1 VNGRRPTQRQPASE
15 ATSEA
20 SRLLTVS
27 TDEVTSIAARLAG
40 VRASVAAACERGG
53 RDPSEVTIV
62 GVSKTHPLETVGA
75 AVEAGMV
82 DLGENRAQ
90 EFVPKAEGAATL
102 IRDAATAAGSLS
114 PRWHFIGHLQR
125 NKVRQ
130 VLPHLYALHSVDSER
145 LIDEITRRWES
156 GIRPASGEPL
166 RCYVEVNVAGE
177 EQKHGSASSDLD
189 ALLQAATASEAIE
202 LVGLMTVAPRV
213 ADPEETRPVFR
224 ELRELA
230 EAHGVSG
237 LSMGMTEDYGV
248 AIEEGA
254 TVVRIGRA
262 IFGERRS

>member
-1 VNGRRPTQRQPASE
+1 M
-15 ATSEA
+15 
-20 SRLLTVS
+20 
-27 TDEVTSIAARLAG
+27 TSIATRLAD
-40 VRASVAAACERGG
+40 VRALVTAACERAG
-53 RDPSEVTIV
+53 RDPAEVTIV
-62 GVSKTHPLETVGA
+62 GVSKTHPLETVA
-75 AVEAGMV
+75 AAIEAGMV

-90 EFVPKAEGAATL
+90 EFVPKAVGAGESGLA
-102 IRDAATAAGSLS
+102 

-130 VLPHLYALHSVDSER
+130 VLPQLYALHSVDSER
-145 LIDEITRRWES
+145 LIEEITRRWDS
-156 GIRPASGEPL
+156 GIRPASGERL

-177 EQKHGSASSDLD
+177 AQKHGSAASALD
-189 ALLQAATASEAIE
+189 SLLQAAEASEAIE

-213 ADPEETRPVFR
+213 ADPEEVRPVFR

-230 EAHGVSG
+230 AAHGVSG

>member
-1 VNGRRPTQRQPASE
+1 LTSQIRPGAEDET
-15 ATSEA
+15 

-27 TDEVTSIAARLAG
+27 TDQASAIATRLAE
-40 VRASVAAACERGG
+40 VQASVAAACERAN

-62 GVSKTHPLETVGA
+62 GVSKTHPVETLKA
-75 AVEAGMV
+75 ALEAGLV

-90 EFVPKAEGAATL
+90 EFVPKAEAFAAF
-102 IRDAATAAGSLS
+102 AEAEASLS

-130 VLPHLYALHSVDSER
+130 VLPHLYSLHSVDSMR
-145 LIDEITRRWES
+145 LVEEITRRWES
-156 GIRPASGEPL
+156 GIRPASGEAL

-177 EQKHGSASSDLD
+177 AQKHGSAADELAS
-189 ALLQAATASEAIE
+189 LLRAAESSEALE

-213 ADPEETRPVFR
+213 TDPEEVRPVFR
-224 ELRELA
+224 ELRALA
-230 EAHGVSG
+230 AAHGLSG
-237 LSMGMTEDYGV
+237 LSMGMTEDYAV

-262 IFGERRS
+262 IFGERLS